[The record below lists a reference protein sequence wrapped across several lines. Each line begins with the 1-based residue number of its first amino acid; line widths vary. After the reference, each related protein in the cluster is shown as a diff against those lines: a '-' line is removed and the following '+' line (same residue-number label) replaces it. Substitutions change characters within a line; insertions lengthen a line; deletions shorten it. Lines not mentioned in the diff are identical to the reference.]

1 MCLILFGLNQKS
13 EFKLI
18 LAANRDEFFSR
29 PTEEAHWW
37 KDNKDIL
44 AGRDIKSG
52 GTWLG
57 INKNGRFIAI
67 TNYRDLKN
75 INNEARSRGELSKS
89 FLTGHLSTD
98 AFLSELSSRKDQY
111 NSFNLLLSD
120 NGFDTLYHYSNVTD
134 ERTLISDGIHGLSNH
149 LLDTPW
155 PKVELG
161 KQGLQQH
168 LDSETKKSDEL
179 IKFMQHGEE
188 APDSA
193 LPDTGISY
201 ELEKKLSPVFISMKE
216 YGTRCST
223 ILEVNNNNGVTF
235 LEVTYNENKTITSK
249 KSYQFSLEA

>member
-1 MCLILFGLNQKS
+1 MCLILFGLNQKP
-13 EFKLI
+13 ELKLI

-29 PTEEAHWW
+29 PTKAAHWW
-37 KDNKDIL
+37 KDNQDVL
-44 AGRDIKSG
+44 AGRDLKSG

-75 INNEARSRGELSKS
+75 INDEARSRGELSKS

-98 AFLSELSSRKDQY
+98 AFLNELSAKKNQY

-120 NGFDTLYHYSNVTD
+120 NGFGTMYHYSNVTD
-134 ERTLISDGIHGLSNH
+134 EPKRIADGLHGLSNH

-161 KQGLQQH
+161 KRALQQH
-168 LDSETKKSDEL
+168 LNSDVKRSDEL
-179 IKFMQHGEE
+179 IGFLKHGEE

-201 ELEKKLSPVFISMKE
+201 ELEKKLSPVFISMKD

-223 ILEVNNNNGVTF
+223 ILEVNHDNGVTF
-235 LEVTYNENKTITSK
+235 IEVTYNENKNVIAK
-249 KSYQFSLEA
+249 KSYEFSLEA